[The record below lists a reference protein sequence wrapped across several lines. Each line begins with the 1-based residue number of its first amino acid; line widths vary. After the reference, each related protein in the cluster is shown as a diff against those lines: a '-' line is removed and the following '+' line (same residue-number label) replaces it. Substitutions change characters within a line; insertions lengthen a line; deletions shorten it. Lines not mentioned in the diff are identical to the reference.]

1 MLNNLSNREKIQIVY
16 ICYIL
21 GLLVFLPAIFGVIL
35 AHQVHRDTDD
45 ADWLHSH
52 GEWLI
57 LTFWVTIVGLLM
69 AWFASIGLIGS
80 VLYLVCGAW
89 TVYRIVRG
97 GINFVANRPIVATR
111 YVVI

>member
-1 MLNNLSNREKIQIVY
+1 
-16 ICYIL
+16 
-21 GLLVFLPAIFGVIL
+21 
-35 AHQVHRDTDD
+35 
-45 ADWLHSH
+45 
-52 GEWLI
+52 
-57 LTFWVTIVGLLM
+57 M